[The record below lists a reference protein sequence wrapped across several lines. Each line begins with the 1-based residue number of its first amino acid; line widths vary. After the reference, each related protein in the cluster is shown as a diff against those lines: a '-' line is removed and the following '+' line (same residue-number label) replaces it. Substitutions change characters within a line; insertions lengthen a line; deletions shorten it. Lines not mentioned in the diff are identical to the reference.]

1 MNEYIVK
8 DCIRELK
15 ECRQKLEQTK
25 ERIYEQHKQLWNE
38 TLEISG
44 TLGVLDLYLGMLER
58 EAEEESK

>member
-8 DCIRELK
+8 DCIKGLK
-15 ECRQKLEQTK
+15 KCKQTLTQTK
-25 ERIYEQHKQLWNE
+25 ERIYGLQKQLWNE